1 MKRALPITSL
11 LLTSAIAL
19 AVELPADVQSFID
32 DRESCDHF
40 RGEPFD
46 SGDAWDIKERR
57 EFIHQQLKQLC
68 TGTDQRL
75 ANLRRKYRSDRELIE
90 RLSGYEDTIEAPTG
104 RR

>member
-1 MKRALPITSL
+1 MKRALLITSL

-19 AVELPADVQSFID
+19 AAELPADVQSFID

-46 SGDAWDIKERR
+46 SGNVQDIKERR
-57 EFIHQQLKQLC
+57 EFIHQQLRRLC

-75 ANLRRKYRSDRELIE
+75 ANLRRKYRSDRDVIAS
-90 RLSGYEDTIEAPTG
+90 LSDYEDTIEAPK
-104 RR
+104 RRR